1 MQNKSIKEIAKHLKE
16 LKKSK
21 DEKNSRVFLLYNL
34 NLLQRKREIPQ
45 IWNVNP
51 LFFGVFIY
59 LLYFFFI
66 SLLTSISKKKTSI
79 SLLTSKMFYSEFVVN
94 YKVVGV

>member
-16 LKKSK
+16 IKKSK

-59 LLYFFFI
+59 FLFFI
-66 SLLTSISKKKTSI
+66 FTVNFHIKKKNFHITFNLQGKLPPKCFI
-79 SLLTSKMFYSEFVVN
+79 LNLW
-94 YKVVGV
+94 